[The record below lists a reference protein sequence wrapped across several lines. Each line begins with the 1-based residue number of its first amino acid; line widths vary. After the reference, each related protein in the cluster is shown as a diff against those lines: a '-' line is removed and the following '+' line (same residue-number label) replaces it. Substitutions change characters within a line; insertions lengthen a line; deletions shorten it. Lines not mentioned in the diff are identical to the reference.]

1 MTTDNKNDFDKS
13 ESRGTPYNPNRD
25 SDSDNSQDTLAEI
38 HKFISK
44 IEEITGSNK
53 NDNDSYETELHNFH
67 NSVEETPEQNSS
79 GENMNIKS
87 DTSTYDNAGKSL
99 EAYGLDEE
107 KTKKLRVKQSKE
119 RITNF
124 LAVIIPITVILTIML
139 VGQAYINRKS
149 DGKIKILTIET
160 IPRTEENGTT
170 VTIININTASAVD
183 LTFLPGIGEV
193 KAKSI
198 VEYRE
203 RHGEFSSVEDIM
215 KVKGIG
221 ESTFEKIKPYITV

>member
-1 MTTDNKNDFDKS
+1 MTTDNKNDFGKS
-13 ESRGTPYNPNRD
+13 ESCGTPYNPNRD
-25 SDSDNSQDTLAEI
+25 SDSDNSQDTLDEI

-53 NDNDSYETELHNFH
+53 NDNDSYETEHHNFH
-67 NSVEETPEQNSS
+67 DSVEATPEQIIS
-79 GENMNIKS
+79 GESMPVKNETSSS
-87 DTSTYDNAGKSL
+87 DDVGKSL

-107 KTKKLRVKQSKE
+107 KTKNLRVQQSKE

-149 DGKIKILTIET
+149 DGKIKIMTIET

-203 RHGEFSSVEDIM
+203 WHGEFSSVEDIM
-215 KVKGIG
+215 NVKGIG